1 MPAEI
6 FLDTNVLVYAFDQTA
21 PAKRDR
27 AREII
32 RGELDWVVSWQVV
45 QEFCA
50 VALHRFK
57 VPMATADLRDY
68 LDVVLLPRCQV
79 MPTAELYR
87 QALTVQANTG
97 YRFYDSLIVAGALAA
112 GTGRLYSEDL
122 QHGRRIGDLVIE
134 NPFLGGG

>member
-1 MPAEI
+1 MPAKV

-21 PAKRDR
+21 PEKRER

-32 RGELDWVVSWQVV
+32 RGDLDWVVSWQIV

-57 VPMATADLRDY
+57 TPMVAADLRDY
-68 LDVVLLPRCQV
+68 LDVVLLPRCRV

-87 QALTVQANTG
+87 QALGVQARTE
-97 YRFYDSLIVAGALAA
+97 YRFYDSLVVTAALAA
-112 GTGRLYSEDL
+112 EAGLLWSEDL
-122 QHGRRIGDLVIE
+122 QHGRQIGELRIE
-134 NPFLGGG
+134 NPFLGVK